1 MAEQEVFLTLAG
13 LRKLQEDLVY
23 LKTVRRKEAA
33 NSMRDAL
40 FAGGSWENPDYEI
53 SKMELASIERQIQTL
68 ENLLGNAKE
77 IDGREISTDQVRV
90 GHIVRIQ
97 DMDTGEEMEFMIVG
111 SVEADPAACKISHRS
126 PVAQALLGRKA
137 GDLVKVD
144 VPAGQF
150 VYKITAICNK
160 TL

>member
-1 MAEQEVFLTLAG
+1 MAEQEVFLTMAG

-33 NSMRDAL
+33 SSMRDAL
-40 FAGGSWENPDYEI
+40 FTGGSWENPDYEMC
-53 SKMELASIERQIQTL
+53 KMELASIERQIQTL
-68 ENLLGNAKE
+68 ENLVGNAKV

-97 DMDTGEEMEFMIVG
+97 YMDTGEEMEFMIVG
-111 SVEADPAACKISHRS
+111 SVEADPAASKISHRS
-126 PVAQALLGRKA
+126 PVAQALLGRKV
-137 GDLVKVD
+137 GDLVQVD